1 MWFKNLQIYRMSD
14 GLNIDLPALSK
25 NLEEHAF
32 SPCSQQELF
41 KLGWVAP
48 LGKTSQA
55 LTLINNSAALITL
68 RKEEKVIPAAVIRE
82 MVEEKAGHIEAAEE
96 RRVYRKEKD
105 QLKEEILFECMP
117 KALRKSRR
125 THALIDTKAGVII
138 VDAASPTRAEELIS
152 LLRQSLGSL
161 PLSLTQYNLSPAVLM
176 TQWVN
181 GEAMPEGWTLGAE
194 CELRESGDDGA
205 ILKCRRHDLLCE
217 EIQSHI
223 TAGKQVVQLA
233 LQWQEQLNFVL
244 TQEGH
249 VKRLNFGDELK
260 QEAQDSG
267 SDQQTL
273 IDSEFNLM
281 LLSLRTF
288 LPQLSEALGGQKSES
303 V

>member
-1 MWFKNLQIYRMSD
+1 MWFKNLQIYRIND
-14 GLNIDLPALSK
+14 GFSLDLPMLSK
-25 NLEEHAF
+25 TLEEHAF
-32 SPCSQQELF
+32 TPCSQQELF
-41 KLGWVAP
+41 KLGWVQP
-48 LGKTSQA
+48 LGKFSEE
-55 LTLINNSAALITL
+55 LTLVAQQAALITL

-82 MVEEKAGHIEAAEE
+82 MVEEKAGQIEAAEE

-125 THALIDTKAGVII
+125 THALIDAKAGVII

-152 LLRQSLGSL
+152 LLRQSVGSL

-181 GEAMPEGWTLGAE
+181 GETMPEGWALGAE
-194 CELRESGDDGA
+194 CELRESGDEGA

-249 VKRLNFGDELK
+249 VKRLNFGDDLK

-267 SDQQTL
+267 ANSQAL

-281 LLSLRTF
+281 LLSLRAF
-288 LPQLSEALGGQKSES
+288 LPQLAEALGGEKSDA